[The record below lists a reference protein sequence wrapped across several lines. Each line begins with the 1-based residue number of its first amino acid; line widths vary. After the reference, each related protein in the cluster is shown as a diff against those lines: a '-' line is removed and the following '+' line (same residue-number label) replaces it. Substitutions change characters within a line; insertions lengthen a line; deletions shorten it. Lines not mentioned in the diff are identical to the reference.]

1 MAPQSL
7 VTLVYQF
14 PVDADNAEQE
24 VETVLS
30 GALSPFDFAGVT
42 VGHQIDAVDT
52 DDEEATYAEVIHLY
66 GEGGRYA
73 SDPSG
78 LA

>member
-7 VTLVYQF
+7 VTLAYQF

-24 VETVLS
+24 VEAVLS
-30 GALSPFDFAGVT
+30 GALSPFDYAGVT
-42 VGHQIDAVDT
+42 VGYQIDPIE
-52 DDEEATYAEVIHLY
+52 DEGSDAEVIQLY

-73 SDPSG
+73 VDPSG
-78 LA
+78 VA

>member
-1 MAPQSL
+1 MVRQAL
-7 VTLVYQF
+7 VTLIYQF

-42 VGHQIDAVDT
+42 VGHQIDAIE
-52 DDEEATYAEVIHLY
+52 DEGPDAEVIQLF
-66 GEGGRYA
+66 GEGGPYA
-73 SDPSG
+73 ADPSG

>member
-1 MAPQSL
+1 MKQSL

-24 VETVLS
+24 VEAVLS
-30 GALSPFDFAGVT
+30 GALSPFDYAGVT
-42 VGHQIDAVDT
+42 VGYQIDPLVE
-52 DDEEATYAEVIHLY
+52 DEGPDAEVIQLY

-73 SDPSG
+73 VDPSG
-78 LA
+78 VA

>member
-24 VETVLS
+24 VEAVLS
-30 GALSPFDFAGVT
+30 GALSPFDYAGVT
-42 VGHQIDAVDT
+42 VGYQIDPIE
-52 DDEEATYAEVIHLY
+52 DEGSDAEVIQLF

-73 SDPSG
+73 NDPSG
-78 LA
+78 VA

>member
-1 MAPQSL
+1 MVSQSV

-24 VETVLS
+24 VEAVLS

-42 VGHQIDAVDT
+42 VGHQIDAIE
-52 DDEEATYAEVIHLY
+52 DEGPDAEVIQLY

-78 LA
+78 PA